1 MLSPVDVT
9 DATVLELLDQ
19 VTFLFAALLG
29 DTVAVNELLAPLT
42 IVSGFGEIVTLVG
55 SIGVGV
61 GEAVGVGDGIT

>member
-1 MLSPVDVT
+1 VLSPVDVT